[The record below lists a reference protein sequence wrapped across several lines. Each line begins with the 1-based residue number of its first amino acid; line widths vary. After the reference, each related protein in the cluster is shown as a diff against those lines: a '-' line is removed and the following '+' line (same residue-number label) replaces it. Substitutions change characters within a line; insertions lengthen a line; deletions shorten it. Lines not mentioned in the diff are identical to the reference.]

1 MLDRMSVG
9 DTNSEIP
16 DREIRIAVIVGS
28 TRPGRRG
35 DAVAAWARHVGSRR
49 DGAVFEVLDIA
60 RFGLPLLD
68 EPVPAAIGDYRHP
81 HTLAWSKAVS
91 RFDGYVFV
99 VPEYNHSV
107 PAAVKNAIDFLYRE
121 WHDKAAGLVSYG
133 TTGGIRAAEHLR
145 LILAEVKV
153 ACVRSQVTLSLG
165 SDFQITD
172 ITQPGTFTPA
182 GHQEAQLERLLDELA
197 AWSRALRACRPAAP
211 AGTVTAGSSGG
222 ADDHAR

>member
-1 MLDRMSVG
+1 MSVG
-9 DTNSEIP
+9 NTNSEFT

-35 DAVAAWARHVGSRR
+35 DAVADWVRR
-49 DGAVFEVLDIA
+49 IGVRRGDAVYEVLDIA

-68 EPVPAAIGDYRHP
+68 EPVPAAIGDYQHP
-81 HTLAWSKAVS
+81 HTLAWSEAVS
-91 RFDGYVFV
+91 GFDGYVFV

-107 PAAVKNAIDFLYRE
+107 PASVKNAIDFLYRE

-145 LILAEVKV
+145 LVLAEVKV

-172 ITQPGTFTPA
+172 ITQPGTFTPS
-182 GHQEAQLERLLDELA
+182 GHQEAQLGRLLDELS
-197 AWSRALRACRPAAP
+197 AWSRALRACRPAVP
-211 AGTVTAGSSGG
+211 AGTVTAGSRGG
-222 ADDHAR
+222 GDRHGR